1 MLSLDGAIDIHVHSS
16 PEVFG
21 RIGDAI
27 EIARRCEAAGMR
39 AVVFK
44 AHHEGTTTRAYHA
57 NRELRNLTALGG
69 LVLNDFVG
77 GINPVAAKAA
87 LDQGAKIIWAPTMH
101 SKHHEETFGGRGT
114 YGIKRQTDE
123 GTIQR
128 PGIEALDAR
137 GQLSPALV
145 QVLELVQARGAVFAT
160 AHFSP
165 AEIEAVVTGYAARM
179 KILINHPFFLPRT
192 MPMAWYV
199 RMAEQGA
206 HLELCAN
213 ICQPMAFHQGGGM
226 LLQQAVDLING
237 AGVGQCVVAT
247 DAGQPYSPWPD
258 EELRAFMNCLYD
270 VGLTET
276 DIRRVMAE
284 NPARLLGLD

>member
-1 MLSLDGAIDIHVHSS
+1 MLSLEGAIDMHVHSS

-21 RIGDAI
+21 RIGDAV
-27 EIARRCEAAGMR
+27 EIAKRCEAAGMR

-44 AHHEGTTTRAYHA
+44 AHHEGTMTRAYFA
-57 NRELRNLTALGG
+57 NRELSNLTALGG

-77 GINPVAAKAA
+77 GINPTAVRVA

-101 SKHHEETFGGRGT
+101 SKHHEDTFGRGT
-114 YGIKRQTDE
+114 YGIKRQTDA
-123 GTIQR
+123 GTIQK
-128 PGIEALDAR
+128 PGIEVLDAR
-137 GQLSPALV
+137 GELSPDLV
-145 QVLELVQARGAVFAT
+145 QILEMVRDRDAVFAT

-165 AEIEAVVTGYAARM
+165 REIEAIVERHAGSM
-179 KILINHPFFLPRT
+179 KILVNHPFFLPRT

-199 RMAEQGA
+199 RLAERGA
-206 HLELCAN
+206 YLEVCAN

-237 AGVGQCVVAT
+237 AGVGQCVVST

-276 DIRRVMAE
+276 DIRRIMVT
-284 NPARLLGLD
+284 NPARLLGLP

>member
-21 RIGDAI
+21 RIGDAV

-77 GINPVAAKAA
+77 GINPVAVKAA

-128 PGIEALDAR
+128 PGIEVLDAR

-145 QVLELVQARGAVFAT
+145 QVLELVQARGRGVRHRALLPGRDRGRGDRLRL
-160 AHFSP
+160 AHEDPHQPPVLP
-165 AEIEAVVTGYAARM
+165 AAHHAHG
-179 KILINHPFFLPRT
+179 L
-192 MPMAWYV
+192 V
-199 RMAEQGA
+199 RPHGR
-206 HLELCAN
+206 
-213 ICQPMAFHQGGGM
+213 
-226 LLQQAVDLING
+226 
-237 AGVGQCVVAT
+237 AGRLTSSSAPT
-247 DAGQPYSPWPD
+247 SASPWPST
-258 EELRAFMNCLYD
+258 RAAACSCS
-270 VGLTET
+270 
-276 DIRRVMAE
+276 RRWT
-284 NPARLLGLD
+284 

>member
-27 EIARRCEAAGMR
+27 EIARRCEAVGMR

-77 GINPVAAKAA
+77 GINPVAVKAA

-128 PGIEALDAR
+128 PGIEGSTRRAGCPPPSSRRWSSSRR
-137 GQLSPALV
+137 GN
-145 QVLELVQARGAVFAT
+145 AVFAT

-165 AEIEAVVTGYAARM
+165 AEIEAVVTGYASRM

-192 MPMAWYV
+192 MPMDWYV
-199 RMAEQGA
+199 RMAERGA

-226 LLQQAVDLING
+226 LLQQAVDLINA

-247 DAGQPYSPWPD
+247 DAGQPYNLWPD

-276 DIRRVMAE
+276 DIRRVMAD

>member
-1 MLSLDGAIDIHVHSS
+1 MLTLEGAIDIHVHSS

-27 EIARRCEAAGMR
+27 EIAKRCEAAGMR

-77 GINPVAAKAA
+77 GINPVAVKAA

-128 PGIEALDAR
+128 PGIEVLDAR

-145 QVLELVQARGAVFAT
+145 QVLELIWPRKEDFAERSSLV
-160 AHFSP
+160 H
-165 AEIEAVVTGYAARM
+165 
-179 KILINHPFFLPRT
+179 HQPRS
-192 MPMAWYV
+192 
-199 RMAEQGA
+199 G
-206 HLELCAN
+206 
-213 ICQPMAFHQGGGM
+213 
-226 LLQQAVDLING
+226 
-237 AGVGQCVVAT
+237 
-247 DAGQPYSPWPD
+247 
-258 EELRAFMNCLYD
+258 
-270 VGLTET
+270 
-276 DIRRVMAE
+276 
-284 NPARLLGLD
+284 

>member
-1 MLSLDGAIDIHVHSS
+1 MLSLDGAIDMHVHSS

-21 RIGDAI
+21 RIGDAV

-44 AHHEGTTTRAYHA
+44 AHHEGTMTRAYHA
-57 NRELRNLTALGG
+57 NQALGSLTALGG

-77 GINPVAAKAA
+77 GLNPTAAKAA
-87 LDQGAKIIWAPTMH
+87 LDLGAKIVWAPTMH
-101 SKHHEETFGGRGT
+101 SKHHEETFGRGT
-114 YGIKRQTDE
+114 YGIKRQTVE
-123 GTIQR
+123 GTIMK
-128 PGIEALDAR
+128 PGIEALDAGGR
-137 GQLSPALV
+137 LRPDLV
-145 QVLELVQARGAVFAT
+145 DVLEMVRAAGAVFAT

-165 AEIEAVVTGYAARM
+165 REIEAIVTGYAGRM

-192 MPMAWYV
+192 VPLDWYG
-199 RMAEQGA
+199 RMADHGA
-206 HLELCAN
+206 YLEICAN

-226 LLQQAVDLING
+226 LLQQAKDLIDR
-237 AGVGQCVVAT
+237 AGVGQCVVST

-270 VGLTET
+270 VGVGEK
-276 DIRRVMAE
+276 DIRRIMAD
-284 NPARLLGLD
+284 NPAKLLGLS

>member
-1 MLSLDGAIDIHVHSS
+1 MLTLEGAIDIHVHSS

-21 RIGDAI
+21 RIGDAV
-27 EIARRCEAAGMR
+27 EIAKRCEAAGMR

-77 GINPVAAKAA
+77 GINPVAVKAA

-123 GTIQR
+123 GTIAR
-128 PGIEALDAR
+128 PGIEVLDAR
-137 GQLSPALV
+137 GELSPALV
-145 QVLELVQARGAVFAT
+145 QVLELVEARGAVFAT

-165 AEIEAVVTGYAARM
+165 AEIEAVVTGYASRM

-192 MPMAWYV
+192 M
-199 RMAEQGA
+199 
-206 HLELCAN
+206 
-213 ICQPMAFHQGGGM
+213 PMAFHQGGGM

-276 DIRRVMAE
+276 DIRRVMVE

>member
-1 MLSLDGAIDIHVHSS
+1 MLSLEGAIDLHVHST

-21 RIGDAI
+21 RIGDAGQ
-27 EIARRCEAAGMR
+27 IAKRCEAAGMR

-44 AHHEGTTTRAYHA
+44 AHHEGTMTRAYHA
-57 NRELRNLTALGG
+57 NQQLQSLTAFGG

-77 GINPVAAKAA
+77 GINPTAVQAA
-87 LDQGAKIIWAPTMH
+87 LALGAKIVWAPTMH
-101 SKHHEETFGGRGT
+101 SRHHEETFGRGT
-114 YGIKRQTDE
+114 YGIKRQTVE
-123 GTIQR
+123 GTIMK
-128 PGIEALDAR
+128 PGLVALDDR
-137 GQLSPALV
+137 GELLPDLV
-145 QVLELVQARGAVFAT
+145 HVLEMVKAAGAVFAT
-160 AHFSP
+160 AHFAP
-165 AEIEAVVTGYAARM
+165 REIEAIVGRYAGQM

-192 MPMAWYV
+192 VPMAWYV

-206 HLELCAN
+206 FLEVCAN

-226 LLQQAVDLING
+226 LLQQAKDLVDG
-237 AGVGQCVVAT
+237 AGVGQCVVST

-276 DIRRVMAE
+276 DIRRLMVD
-284 NPARLLGLD
+284 NPARLLGLP

>member
-1 MLSLDGAIDIHVHSS
+1 MLSLEGAIDLHVHSA

-27 EIARRCEAAGMR
+27 EIGRRCQAAGMR

-44 AHHEGTTTRAYHA
+44 AHHEGTMTRAYYA
-57 NRELRNLTALGG
+57 NQTLGPLEAFGG

-77 GINPVAAKAA
+77 GINPTAVRVA

-101 SKHHEETFGGRGT
+101 SKHHEETFGRGT
-114 YGIKRQTDE
+114 YGIKRQTVA
-123 GTIQR
+123 GTIMK
-128 PGIEALDAR
+128 PGIEVLDGR
-137 GQLSPALV
+137 GELSADLV
-145 QVLELVQARGAVFAT
+145 DILGMVKAAGAIFAT
-160 AHFSP
+160 AHFAP
-165 AEIEAVVTGYAARM
+165 REIEAIVTRYATEM
-179 KILINHPFFLPRT
+179 KILLNHPFFLPRT
-192 MPMAWYV
+192 VPLDWYA
-199 RMAEQGA
+199 RMAEHGA
-206 HLELCAN
+206 YLEICAN

-226 LLQQAVDLING
+226 LLQQAKDLIDR

-270 VGLTET
+270 VGLTEK
-276 DIRRVMAE
+276 DIRRIMVE
-284 NPARLLGLD
+284 NPARLLGLP

>member
-1 MLSLDGAIDIHVHSS
+1 
-16 PEVFG
+16 
-21 RIGDAI
+21 
-27 EIARRCEAAGMR
+27 MR

-77 GINPVAAKAA
+77 GINPVAVKTA
-87 LDQGAKIIWAPTMH
+87 LDQGARIIWAPTMH
-101 SKHHEETFGGRGT
+101 SRHHEVTFGGRGT
-114 YGIKRQTDE
+114 YGIRRQTDE
-123 GTIQR
+123 DTIAR
-128 PGIEALDAR
+128 PGIEVLDAAGR
-137 GQLSPALV
+137 LAPALLE
-145 QVLELVQARGAVFAT
+145 VLELVRARGAVFAT
-160 AHFSP
+160 AHLSP
-165 AEIEAVVTGYAARM
+165 AEIEAVVAGHAART

-192 MPMAWYV
+192 VPMDWYV
-199 RMAEQGA
+199 RMAEAGA

-226 LLQQAVDLING
+226 LLQQAVDLINA

-276 DIRRVMAE
+276 DIRRVMVD

>member
-1 MLSLDGAIDIHVHSS
+1 
-16 PEVFG
+16 
-21 RIGDAI
+21 
-27 EIARRCEAAGMR
+27 MR

-77 GINPVAAKAA
+77 GINPVAVKAA
-87 LDQGAKIIWAPTMH
+87 LDQGARIIWAPTMH
-101 SKHHEETFGGRGT
+101 SRHHEETFGGRGT

-123 GTIQR
+123 GTIRR
-128 PGIEALDAR
+128 PGIEVLDA
-137 GQLSPALV
+137 GGELAPALV
-145 QVLELVQARGAVFAT
+145 EVLELVRSRDAVFAT

-165 AEIEAVVTGYAARM
+165 AEIEAVVTRHASGM

-192 MPMAWYV
+192 MPLGWYV

-226 LLQQAVDLING
+226 LLQQAVDLINA
-237 AGVGQCVVAT
+237 AGVAQCVVAT

-276 DIRRVMAE
+276 DIRRVMAD
-284 NPARLLGLD
+284 NPAKLLGLD